1 MLYAPG
7 CRIQGD
13 SREGFP
19 RALACAEQ
27 ADVIVMVL
35 GGSSARD
42 FGEGT
47 IDLRTGA
54 SVVTG
59 HAESDMECGEG
70 IDRSTLTLM
79 GVQLELLQELHKLG
93 KPVIVVYI
101 NGRPITEPW
110 IDEHIP
116 SIVEAWYP
124 GQEGGSAIAD
134 MLFGDINPSGRL
146 PLSIPKEVGQL
157 PNSYNARRTRG
168 KRYLET
174 DLAPRY
180 PFGFGLSYTE
190 FRYGRLTV
198 EPAVVP
204 IGGEATVRIDVTNAG
219 ARDGAEVVQLY
230 VSDLAASV
238 TRPEKALKGFRK
250 VFLKAGETQEV
261 TFTIGSEQ
269 LELIGLDLKPVV
281 EPGEFRIQVG
291 PDSTRGEVASLM
303 VEG

>member
-1 MLYAPG
+1 
-7 CRIQGD
+7 
-13 SREGFP
+13 
-19 RALACAEQ
+19 
-27 ADVIVMVL
+27 MV
-35 GGSSARD
+35 
-42 FGEGT
+42 
-47 IDLRTGA
+47 
-54 SVVTG
+54 
-59 HAESDMECGEG
+59 
-70 IDRSTLTLM
+70 
-79 GVQLELLQELHKLG
+79 
-93 KPVIVVYI
+93 
-101 NGRPITEPW
+101 
-110 IDEHIP
+110 
-116 SIVEAWYP
+116 
-124 GQEGGSAIAD
+124 
-134 MLFGDINPSGRL
+134 
-146 PLSIPKEVGQL
+146 
-157 PNSYNARRTRG
+157 SYNARRTRG
-168 KRYLET
+168 ERYLET

-219 ARDGAEVVQLY
+219 AWDGAEVVQLY

-291 PDSTRGEVASLM
+291 PDSTRGEIASLM
-303 VEG
+303 VRVKGRMVAGVGLNSFQPSSFHRIPLVAPDDQPKALPTR